1 MHFKPTD
8 QAGLPNFASDKTKPV
23 TTGKRPGKT
32 GVAEWYK
39 REDTVRLQKGEYGKT
54 GYAGR
59 DDRKDIRGQPC
70 AVRGE
75 GNSLSTGGLSLMC
88 QGYTEFTRY
97 PEKQSYRLMTGMFIV
112 LALLQ
117 V

>member
-1 MHFKPTD
+1 MQEMHFKPTD

-59 DDRKDIRGQPC
+59 DDRKDIRGRSC
-70 AVRGE
+70 AVHE
-75 GNSLSTGGLSLMC
+75 EVYFLSTDILSL
-88 QGYTEFTRY
+88 
-97 PEKQSYRLMTGMFIV
+97 
-112 LALLQ
+112 A
-117 V
+117 